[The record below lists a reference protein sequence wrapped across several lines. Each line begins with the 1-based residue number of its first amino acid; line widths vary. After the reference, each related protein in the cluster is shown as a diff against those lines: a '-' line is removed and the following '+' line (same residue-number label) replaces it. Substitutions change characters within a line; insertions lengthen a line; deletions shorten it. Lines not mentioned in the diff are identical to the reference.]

1 MLQSIAKEKYD
12 NDIFRDFGMIIF
24 DEAHHA
30 PSQYFSK
37 ALPLIASKITIGLS
51 ATPKRTDKL
60 EKILYWYF
68 GDIMYKA
75 QIEENSKV
83 LVNIVNYEISH
94 EKFNTYYFLSLHLH
108 IFLFTMYT

>member
-1 MLQSIAKEKYD
+1 MV
-12 NDIFRDFGMIIF
+12 IF

-37 ALPLIASKITIGLS
+37 ALPIIASKITIGLS
-51 ATPKRTDKL
+51 ATPVRQDKL

-75 QIEENSKV
+75 PVEEGAV
-83 LVNIVNYEISH
+83 
-94 EKFNTYYFLSLHLH
+94 
-108 IFLFTMYT
+108 